1 MTSAISSRYSQMF
14 APHSPEPASMY
25 SLPLMSVILTP
36 LAVARTR
43 GAACACSPRFENGC
57 MTLLLSLAA
66 REAGVACLDNGD
78 EIMRL
83 DTLRSVGTS
92 FIASVQ
98 RLRLLRLESAPSLI
112 D

>member
-1 MTSAISSRYSQMF
+1 MTSAISSGPYPTF
-14 APHSPEPASMY
+14 THHSPEPASMY
-25 SLPLMSVILTP
+25 SLPLMSFILTP

-43 GAACACSPRFENGC
+43 GAVCACSPRFENGC

-78 EIMRL
+78 EIMRV
-83 DTLRSVGTS
+83 DTLGSVGTS
-92 FIASVQ
+92 FSSVP
-98 RLRLLRLESAPSLI
+98 RLRLLRLETDPSLI